1 MPEIYLWKTGR
12 YCFVHFAGKDS
23 SARIGEDGIKKCR
36 TGVSPFSPEKTMKEV
51 STGFGV
57 AFPGKYES
65 GDFEEDYEDM
75 EDDHFVSPLL
85 FPLLSPSSLPSSP
98 PLLFPY

>member
-1 MPEIYLWKTGR
+1 MH
-12 YCFVHFAGKDS
+12 CAGEDS

-36 TGVSPFSPEKTMKEV
+36 TGVSPFSPGKIMEEV
-51 STGFGV
+51 SSGFGV

-75 EDDHFVSPLL
+75 ENGPFV
-85 FPLLSPSSLPSSP
+85 FSLPLP
-98 PLLFPY
+98 PLDIQLLDKDRIIK